1 MFATVTIA
9 VVSFGGRRR
18 HLALLR
24 VAVLAADERC
34 ARRLE
39 LLGAQRRLLVRARR
53 DEAGEQEEDAEG
65 RRLAVKRVGSP
76 SSLARRRGPA
86 GRGLLR
92 GSPRPSSTGS
102 GACLSQ
108 IRMLMR
114 TVVILHTLPMTVNEV
129 AETAARQ
136 RKAK

>member
-1 MFATVTIA
+1 MKPPPLNSPRRAHTTRRNISMFATVTIA

-65 RRLAVKRVGSP
+65 RRLTVKTVARP
-76 SSLARRRGPA
+76 SSLAP
-86 GRGLLR
+86 
-92 GSPRPSSTGS
+92 P
-102 GACLSQ
+102 
-108 IRMLMR
+108 
-114 TVVILHTLPMTVNEV
+114 
-129 AETAARQ
+129 
-136 RKAK
+136 